1 MQSQKRTT
9 LPITSFV
16 LFAHL
21 IVPGAML
28 MVGQKA
34 RPTNAAGSSKPGAN
48 NTEAKSYLKDAVA
61 KSKQQKMVSIVVLT
75 KVQGREIISRF
86 EYAEPDRYY
95 MHETDNA
102 RVNKEAIEI
111 AGQRYQKKDNQW
123 VKVRKDPFPLRE
135 QFDSYFPIK
144 LASTRSDLI
153 KLKNSSVALVKNS
166 DAERLES
173 KMFRYTVTYIDFAPA
188 DSGLVWVNST
198 TGLLESLETT
208 GHGLFGPAVLT
219 WKYDYSKKVVIEAPK
234 VHIERDWID

>member
-75 KVQGREIISRF
+75 RFKAGRLFLDLSMRSRIGTTCMRRITQG
-86 EYAEPDRYY
+86 
-95 MHETDNA
+95 
-102 RVNKEAIEI
+102 
-111 AGQRYQKKDNQW
+111 
-123 VKVRKDPFPLRE
+123 
-135 QFDSYFPIK
+135 
-144 LASTRSDLI
+144 
-153 KLKNSSVALVKNS
+153 
-166 DAERLES
+166 
-173 KMFRYTVTYIDFAPA
+173 
-188 DSGLVWVNST
+188 
-198 TGLLESLETT
+198 
-208 GHGLFGPAVLT
+208 
-219 WKYDYSKKVVIEAPK
+219 
-234 VHIERDWID
+234 